1 MTPAR
6 IRTGLAAAG
15 IVLAATA
22 QAQNAA
28 PPAAPAPALP
38 ALRDLLA
45 QGYEVRAT
53 MLVPSDVVGRNS
65 RSTIDA
71 VVITIQRGASIGTCY
86 TAFSAFVD
94 GDFADLACVVKP

>member
-1 MTPAR
+1 
-6 IRTGLAAAG
+6 
-15 IVLAATA
+15 
-22 QAQNAA
+22 
-28 PPAAPAPALP
+28 
-38 ALRDLLA
+38 
-45 QGYEVRAT
+45 